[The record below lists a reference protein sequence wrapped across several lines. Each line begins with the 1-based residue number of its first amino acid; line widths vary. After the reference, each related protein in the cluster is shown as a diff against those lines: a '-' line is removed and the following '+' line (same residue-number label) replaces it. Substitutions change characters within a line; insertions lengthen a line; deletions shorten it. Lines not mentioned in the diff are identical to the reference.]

1 MANPKDT
8 VVDILL
14 LSFTSG
20 KTTFTWRKKY
30 VPLYLGL
37 MMGQK
42 IFWDSKLY
50 HEQCIGEQNFPPQ
63 NISLTRG
70 LF

>member
-1 MANPKDT
+1 MEKKVCSP
-8 VVDILL
+8 
-14 LSFTSG
+14 LSWTYDG
-20 KTTFTWRKKY
+20 AKN
-30 VPLYLGL
+30 
-37 MMGQK
+37 
-42 IFWDSKLY
+42 FWDSKLY